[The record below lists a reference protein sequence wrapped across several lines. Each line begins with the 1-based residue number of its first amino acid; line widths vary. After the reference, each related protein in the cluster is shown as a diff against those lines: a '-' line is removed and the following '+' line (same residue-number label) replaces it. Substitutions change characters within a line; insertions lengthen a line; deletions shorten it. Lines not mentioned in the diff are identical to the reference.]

1 MTRDLSLRG
10 ILSEWLR
17 EVVGIE
23 GRLPRTLGKLFAHPG
38 FLTRATLEGER
49 DAYLSALKLFLVA
62 NLVIFLV
69 GPYIGAVA
77 FGLDGYLDE
86 RTAGS
91 VFLRAF
97 VERELLDLGMSA
109 EMYGLRFDFTIAQH
123 APTFFFLMIPAIASL
138 TKALLPSRLFGEHL
152 VYATDFVAWVIVM
165 ILFGNIFMRVMGI
178 PLDPLLED
186 PMVAQVATLAVV
198 AALIGLTAWHL
209 NRSLRTVF
217 GLRGAG
223 LWTRTVLIAASLV
236 GWLYAY
242 SFFLFWSTVVAVRL
256 S

>member
-1 MTRDLSLRG
+1 MKRDLSLRG
-10 ILSEWLR
+10 ILSEWVR

-23 GRLPRTLGKLFAHPG
+23 GRLPRTFGKLFAQPG
-38 FLTRATLEGER
+38 YLTRATLEGER
-49 DAYLSALKLFLVA
+49 DAYLSALRLFLVA

-69 GPYIGAVA
+69 GPYVGAVA

-86 RTAGS
+86 RVAS
-91 VFLRAF
+91 SAFFRAV

-109 EMYGLRFDFTIAQH
+109 ETYELRFDFTIAQH

-138 TKALLPSRLFGEHL
+138 TKVLLPGRLFGEHL
-152 VYATDFVAWVIVM
+152 VYATDFVAWVLVV

-178 PLDPLLED
+178 PLESLLED
-186 PMVAQVATLAVV
+186 PVLSRVATLAVV
-198 AALIGLTAWHL
+198 AALIGLTTWYL
-209 NRSLRTVF
+209 SRSLRTVF

-223 LWTRTVLIAASLV
+223 LWTRTVLIAAGLV
-236 GWLYAY
+236 AWLNAY